1 MYILKQHWL
10 FKRKALK
17 QPFVGVLAVLLFIS
31 PFMGFTCDAQEQPTH
46 VVDSNFH
53 IYLLMGQSNM
63 AGRGKITEKFKAA
76 PDSNIL
82 SLDKQGKWIIAK
94 HPLHFDKAIA
104 GVGPG
109 LKFAQEMLK
118 RADKE
123 VKIGLVPCAVG
134 GTSINKWK
142 IGAYDRQTHTHPYDD
157 AIARIK
163 QAMQSGVI
171 KGVIWHQGE
180 SDQNNVGD
188 YLPKLQEL
196 IRNIRSLVQNP
207 NLPFVVGELGQY
219 NDAYHAMNVE
229 IRKVKTQVPVTAVVS
244 TKGLKDIGDHTHFDS
259 ASATKL
265 GKRYAKAMKQTACQ
279 KKAGS
284 HYRN

>member
-10 FKRKALK
+10 FKQKALK
-17 QPFVGVLAVLLFIS
+17 QPLVRVLAVFLFIS
-31 PFMGFTCDAQEQPTH
+31 PFIGFTCDAQERSAH
-46 VVDSNFH
+46 MVDSNFH

-82 SLDKQGKWIIAK
+82 SLDKQGNWVIAK

-118 RADKE
+118 SADKE

-142 IGAYDRQTHTHPYDD
+142 TGAYDDRTHTHPYDD
-157 AIARIK
+157 AITRIK

-180 SDQNNVGD
+180 SDQNDVDD
-188 YLPKLQEL
+188 YLSKLKEL
-196 IRNIRSLVQNP
+196 IRDIRSLVQNP

-219 NDAYHAMNVE
+219 NAAYHAINLE
-229 IRKVKTQVPVTAVVS
+229 IRKVKTQVSLTAVVS
-244 TKGLKDIGDHTHFDS
+244 TKGLRDIGDHTHFDS
-259 ASATKL
+259 ESAAKL
-265 GKRYAKAMKQTACQ
+265 GKRYAKSMKALLRTSSN
-279 KKAGS
+279 KTSIK
-284 HYRN
+284 